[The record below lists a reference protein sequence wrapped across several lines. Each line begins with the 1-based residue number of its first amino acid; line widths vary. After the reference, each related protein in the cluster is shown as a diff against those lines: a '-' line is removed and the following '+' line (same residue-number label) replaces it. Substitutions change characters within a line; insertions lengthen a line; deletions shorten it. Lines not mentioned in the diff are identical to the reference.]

1 MEENVTHSRIIIA
14 GGGVGGLA
22 LAQGL
27 KRAGL
32 GVRLLERQ
40 VSGGPGGYR
49 LHMNGDGGNAL
60 QALLPPE
67 LFELYLDTSRVD
79 PNQEHLLILDK
90 QLRKLASRKHLGAQ
104 TTNRRK
110 DTAVNRGTLRQILLT
125 GLDDVVEAGEV
136 LSFEE
141 RSDAVEVVLS
151 DGRRLTC
158 DVLVGFDGVHSR
170 IRAGRL
176 PQAQVMDTGLFGI
189 YGRTPLTP
197 DLARSLPAHL
207 FDGFVLVFGPQ
218 LLEGGMLALG
228 AFDPR
233 TKVAGA
239 AARRQVRTR
248 LDPVEPYMMLGA
260 GIPATILESLRI
272 RPEAASKEQLKQ
284 ALQSLVRGWD
294 KAIVDMVDRAPASEL
309 FATKARYIDPP
320 DNWTPGR
327 VTLAGD
333 AIHAMPPSLGVGANL
348 ALRDA
353 QLLAEALIT
362 LKSWDRPSIVAAIGS
377 YEAKMRDYAF
387 PLLRRAITQEGM
399 ASGFTPLGI
408 LRLVRMVGLG
418 NVIRASRTR
427 NQISRPVDITEM
439 EPS

>member
-1 MEENVTHSRIIIA
+1 MTHSRVIIA
-14 GGGVGGLA
+14 GGGIGGLA

-27 KRAGL
+27 VRG
-32 GVRLLERQ
+32 GVRVKLLERQ
-40 VSGGPGGYR
+40 ISGGQAGYR

-79 PNQEHLLILDK
+79 PNHERLLILDK

-104 TTNRRK
+104 TANRRK
-110 DTAVNRGTLRQILLT
+110 DTAVNRGTLRQILLA
-125 GLDDVVEAGEV
+125 GLDDVVEAAEV
-136 LSFEE
+136 AGFEE
-141 RSDAVEVVLS
+141 RSDEVEVVLS

-176 PQAQVMDTGLFGI
+176 PQAQVVDTGLFGI

-197 DLARSLPAHL
+197 GLTRSLPAQL

-233 TKVAGA
+233 TEVAKA
-239 AARRQVRTR
+239 AARRQVGTR
-248 LDPVEPYMMLGA
+248 LDPVEPYMMIGA
-260 GIPATILESLRI
+260 GIPTAILDALQI
-272 RPEAASKEQLKQ
+272 RPEAASKDQLKQ
-284 ALQSLVRGWD
+284 ALQSLVHGWD
-294 KAIVDMVDRAPASEL
+294 KAIVDMVERAPAEDL
-309 FATKARYIDPP
+309 FATKARYVDPP
-320 DNWTPGR
+320 DSWTPGR

-353 QLLAEALIT
+353 QLLAEALIP
-362 LKSWDRPSIVAAIGS
+362 LKSWDRSSIVAAIGS
-377 YEAKMRDYAF
+377 YETRMRDYAF

-399 ASGFTPLGI
+399 ASGFTPLGL

-418 NVIRASRTR
+418 KVIRASRTR
-427 NQISRPVDITEM
+427 NQVSTPIETTEM